1 MARTAASSPHS
12 DWHVAGYEPPPLAPI
27 RTEAELLAEADA
39 LKALPS
45 FESAVKRYT
54 RDMVAFREAARPYG
68 KLIANEDR
76 FRVVNFF
83 FPLWAES
90 LASGGSGALTYGE
103 LYEVC
108 RRGEVTSRVLKNT
121 LALAVHLG
129 FLTRA
134 PNPSDRRS
142 RLYAPTELM
151 VRFPYQWMVP
161 ATVAIDMLIPG
172 PSLTERIQSDFRLLI
187 HFFRS
192 AGREFDAG
200 LQPARLVPRFMQFSG
215 HKEGATL
222 LAMSLL
228 AAEMA
233 ELPYPTRS
241 EVAEQFA
248 LTKSQVSQ
256 LVATGV
262 EMGFFAITEG
272 VTHPTDALREG
283 HADWVAVALAF
294 LNHHL
299 RPEVGATA

>member
-1 MARTAASSPHS
+1 
-12 DWHVAGYEPPPLAPI
+12 
-27 RTEAELLAEADA
+27 
-39 LKALPS
+39 
-45 FESAVKRYT
+45 
-54 RDMVAFREAARPYG
+54 MVAFREAARPYG

-90 LASGGSGALTYGE
+90 LAGGGSGALTYGE

-129 FLTRA
+129 FLTRT

-142 RLYAPTELM
+142 WLYAPTALM
-151 VRFPYQWMVP
+151 TAFPYQWMVP
-161 ATVAIDMLIPG
+161 ATIALDALLPG
-172 PSLTERIQSDFRLLI
+172 RSLTEQIQSDFRLLI

-222 LAMSLL
+222 LAMALL

-233 ELPYPTRS
+233 GLAYPTRA
-241 EVAEQFA
+241 EVAEQFG

-262 EMGFFAITEG
+262 EMGFFSITSG
-272 VTHPTDALREG
+272 VVHPTQALREG
-283 HADWVAVALAF
+283 HNDWVAVALAF
-294 LNHHL
+294 LHHHL
-299 RPEVGATA
+299 RPDANAIA

>member
-1 MARTAASSPHS
+1 MARSIPVPQPHGEARI
-12 DWHVAGYEPPPLAPI
+12 HAPLAPI
-27 RTEAELLAEADA
+27 RTEGELRARADS
-39 LKALPS
+39 LKALPQ
-45 FESAVKRYT
+45 FESAVAGYT
-54 RDMVAFREAARPYG
+54 RDMVAFREAVRPYG

-90 LASGGSGALTYGE
+90 LAGGGSGALTYSE

-121 LALAVHLG
+121 LAMAVHLG
-129 FLTRA
+129 FLTRL

-142 RLYAPTELM
+142 WLYTPTEPM
-151 VRFPYQWMVP
+151 IRFPYQWMVP
-161 ATVAIDMLIPG
+161 ATTALDELIPG
-172 PSLTERIQSDFRLLI
+172 QSLTEWIQSDFRLLI

-200 LQPARLVPRFMQFSG
+200 LQPARLIPRFMQFSG

-222 LAMSLL
+222 MAMSLL
-228 AAEMA
+228 AAEMSGLA
-233 ELPYPTRS
+233 YPTRS
-241 EVAEQFA
+241 EVAAQFG

-256 LVATGV
+256 VVATGV
-262 EMGFFAITEG
+262 EMGFFVIRSG
-272 VTHPTDALREG
+272 VTQPTPALREG

-294 LNHHL
+294 LDHHL
-299 RPEVGATA
+299 HPKVDAIA